1 MRTLYFAVIGGFIGL
16 LLYAGATGN
25 FGIIP
30 KLPFDLPFSRQ
41 VAPPRETLLAP
52 MLLPDRSGTAGFNT
66 MQMIQVLQQQ
76 GAKISWDLAS
86 DGRSWI
92 MRYSMTNE
100 LTNEAVSGA
109 VRLAFIADASA
120 AGVHGRALVA
130 TAWVEDGE
138 DLTLPEIYSTVLAL
152 RAAIWQGFSR

>member
-52 MLLPDRSGTAGFNT
+52 MLLPDQSGTAGFNT
-66 MQMIQVLQQQ
+66 MQLVQLLQRQ
-76 GAKISWDLAS
+76 GAKIFWDLSS

-92 MRYSMTNE
+92 MRYSATNE
-100 LTNEAVSGA
+100 LTNEAFSGA
-109 VRLAFIADASA
+109 ARLTFIADASA

-130 TAWVEDGE
+130 TAWAEDGE

-152 RAAIWQGFSR
+152 RSAIRQSFGQ